1 MEYLKDRDR
10 EMILLLLD
18 KTEATQDAKYV
29 PVLEAWRKIDYQK
42 VRRRIGQVIHQL
54 DQRSGRNKGA

>member
-1 MEYLKDRDR
+1 
-10 EMILLLLD
+10 MILLLLD
-18 KTEATQDAKYV
+18 KTEATEDAKYI

-54 DQRSGRNKGA
+54 EQRSGQNISI